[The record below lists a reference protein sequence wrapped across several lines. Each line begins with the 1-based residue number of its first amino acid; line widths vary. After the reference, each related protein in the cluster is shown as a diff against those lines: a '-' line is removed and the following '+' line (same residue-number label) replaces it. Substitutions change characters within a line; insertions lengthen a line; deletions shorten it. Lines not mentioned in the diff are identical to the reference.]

1 MTRVAV
7 MGAGANGASIGADL
21 TAAGVDVTLV
31 EQWPEH
37 VEAMRSR
44 GLRVLLPEGETTH
57 AVEVVHLCE
66 VATLRRPFDV
76 VLLLVK
82 AYDTRWAAELMRPLL
97 ASDGLMVG
105 VQNGMTLDD
114 VADVVGADHT
124 LGCVI
129 EISSMMFDPGVV
141 ERHSGPERSW
151 FAVGSTCETTSG
163 RVGEVAS
170 LLRHSG
176 SVDVV
181 DHIRAAKW
189 MKLVSNATTL
199 ATTAVLGLPMLEAA
213 DIASMRELMLR
224 CGREAHDAGRLQ
236 GLPVL
241 PIFGLRSEDLDGAN
255 DVVET
260 LLDTLL
266 AGFVLPS
273 TKTTILQDWMKG
285 RRSEVQDIN
294 GRVVRTLA
302 AHGVP
307 APANSAVVEM
317 ARRIEAGDIQPDAA
331 NLTPLLAFADHGLTS

>member
-21 TAAGVDVTLV
+21 TAAGLDVTLV

-44 GLRVLLPEGETTH
+44 GLRVLQPDGATTH

-66 VATLRRPFDV
+66 VATVRRPFDV

-97 ASDGLMVG
+97 ASGGLMVG

-114 VADVVGADHT
+114 VADVVGEDRT

-141 ERHSGPERSW
+141 ERHSGPDRSW
-151 FAVGSTCETTSG
+151 FALGSTSDATSG
-163 RVGEVAS
+163 SVDEVAA

-176 SVDVV
+176 SVEVV

-199 ATTAVLGLPMLEAA
+199 ATTAVLGLPMLKAA
-213 DIASMRELMLR
+213 DIPSMRELMLR
-224 CGREAHDAGRLQ
+224 CGREALEAGLRQ

-241 PIFGLRSEDLDGAN
+241 PIFGLRPEDLDGSS
-255 DVVET
+255 DVVAT
-260 LLDTLL
+260 LLETLL

-285 RRSEVQDIN
+285 RRSEVEDIN

-307 APANSAVVEM
+307 APANAAVVEM
-317 ARRIEAGDIQPDAA
+317 ARRIEAHEIEPGAG
-331 NLTPLLAFADHGLTS
+331 NLHPLLTCADQPTVR